1 MLFGI
6 GTLQGLPAAPTA
18 RRDRVSP
25 ERPFMTAGITSLPI
39 RSSPTSRSAVLLQRA
54 NPYTH
59 ARACPASLHRVA
71 GIMFAR
77 AVSGGAPP
85 ARSTLE
91 RTLFP
96 SSSPS
101 AANGDIRQQFGKTG
115 SQNVSASAR
124 TPQSLPNPLNNRSTN
139 AAPMN
144 RGGSKSSLV
153 SLCGQSNSFTE
164 ADVVDLTGP
173 DVQKKV
179 QELVEFAEDDFS
191 DDADLDLDYE
201 APKTL
206 PTLPSRPI
214 VRDGMPPPPTPSQP
228 ETPIPWSS
236 SPASHFQPA
245 LPPRS
250 LSDASAATQ
259 SSLKRESSGDNDLP
273 DAPVPKKAK
282 KRVLPASFGV
292 RREEPE
298 ADEEFAAYAAPKTPA
313 SKSRSF
319 LDPTASALAE
329 QKKQHKNQRTQRL
342 AEQDDAEEQDQ
353 DQDIYAAPVPPP
365 KPAPISLSTEQRHVL
380 DLVVEKNAS
389 VFFTGPAG
397 AGKSV
402 LMRAIIQE
410 LREKY
415 RHDPERVAVTASTGL
430 AACNIGGM
438 TLHSFSGT

>member
-1 MLFGI
+1 
-6 GTLQGLPAAPTA
+6 
-18 RRDRVSP
+18 
-25 ERPFMTAGITSLPI
+25 
-39 RSSPTSRSAVLLQRA
+39 
-54 NPYTH
+54 
-59 ARACPASLHRVA
+59 
-71 GIMFAR
+71 
-77 AVSGGAPP
+77 
-85 ARSTLE
+85 
-91 RTLFP
+91 
-96 SSSPS
+96 
-101 AANGDIRQQFGKTG
+101 
-115 SQNVSASAR
+115 
-124 TPQSLPNPLNNRSTN
+124 
-139 AAPMN
+139 
-144 RGGSKSSLV
+144 
-153 SLCGQSNSFTE
+153 
-164 ADVVDLTGP
+164 
-173 DVQKKV
+173 
-179 QELVEFAEDDFS
+179 
-191 DDADLDLDYE
+191 
-201 APKTL
+201 
-206 PTLPSRPI
+206 
-214 VRDGMPPPPTPSQP
+214 
-228 ETPIPWSS
+228 
-236 SPASHFQPA
+236 
-245 LPPRS
+245 
-250 LSDASAATQ
+250 
-259 SSLKRESSGDNDLP
+259 LKRESSGDNDLP